1 MKRFILLILTLLYS
15 FIISSMITRFIIVI
29 QRKHNKGQEINEYL
43 SYSHKKK
50 KNTPTC
56 GGVAIIISVI
66 FTSFMN
72 LELYNDFRFYTSI
85 IILITFMIIGLID
98 DILKIKTTYKGLSA
112 SIRFLIEMLI
122 SILIFIYLN
131 NNYLI
136 DNSFYLIGNI
146 GMDFGILSIIVFAL
160 FIVGSSNAMN
170 LTDGLDS
177 LAGGMSLIMI
187 FPFVVLSIFYKD
199 DAILFLLLSL
209 FGGILGFLVHNINP
223 AKIFM
228 GDSGSLPIGAIFG
241 YSAYLL
247 KCEFLLALVGGLL
260 IIETLSVIMQVTSYQ
275 LFHKRIF
282 LMTPFHHHLELKG
295 KNESSI
301 VILYYVIGITL
312 SLISICLELFMLG
325 R

>member
-1 MKRFILLILTLLYS
+1 
-15 FIISSMITRFIIVI
+15 
-29 QRKHNKGQEINEYL
+29 
-43 SYSHKKK
+43 
-50 KNTPTC
+50 
-56 GGVAIIISVI
+56 
-66 FTSFMN
+66 
-72 LELYNDFRFYTSI
+72 
-85 IILITFMIIGLID
+85 
-98 DILKIKTTYKGLSA
+98 
-112 SIRFLIEMLI
+112 
-122 SILIFIYLN
+122 
-131 NNYLI
+131 
-136 DNSFYLIGNI
+136 
-146 GMDFGILSIIVFAL
+146 
-160 FIVGSSNAMN
+160 
-170 LTDGLDS
+170 
-177 LAGGMSLIMI
+177 
-187 FPFVVLSIFYKD
+187 
-199 DAILFLLLSL
+199 
-209 FGGILGFLVHNINP
+209 
-223 AKIFM
+223 M